1 MSREGIDEAETGTRA
16 RAYANRSTGVFAR
29 RGLFLLLAL
38 LLPARLLRAQ
48 DDPRLADAVRLAQDG
63 QSDSARA
70 AVARILAATPTTD
83 SLYPQVLYT
92 AGRVSGSVDEM
103 RRQSSRVA
111 VEFGS

>member
-1 MSREGIDEAETGTRA
+1 MIRDGVDDAETGTLA

-63 QSDSARA
+63 QSDSARS
-70 AVARILAATPTTD
+70 AVPPLRAATPATH
-83 SLYPQVLYT
+83 SLYPRVPPP
-92 AGRVSGSVDEM
+92 AGRV
-103 RRQSSRVA
+103 A
-111 VEFGS
+111 VSLAELPPPH